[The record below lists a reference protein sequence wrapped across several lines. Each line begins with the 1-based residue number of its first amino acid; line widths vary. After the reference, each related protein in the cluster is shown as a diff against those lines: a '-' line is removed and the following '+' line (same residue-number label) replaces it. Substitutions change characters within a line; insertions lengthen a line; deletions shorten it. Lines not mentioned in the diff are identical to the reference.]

1 MNPIHWKFEGT
12 LSSFTTPKEKFDITV
27 AKMRHA
33 MNIHPEHKI
42 EILNAT
48 ESNPNSTSS
57 SNGARNSKR
66 SSAVSSPAKP
76 AEPQSETPEL
86 RDLPDILDIDSDGSI
101 PF

>member
-1 MNPIHWKFEGT
+1 MNPIHWKFEGA
-12 LSSFTTPKEKFDITV
+12 LGSFTTPKEKFEITV

-33 MNIHPEHKI
+33 MNIHPDHKI